1 VKRPFRGRLSWPVI
15 GIGMAACVLAA
26 PAAVRVQASTSAATS
41 AAPTSCTSNG
51 EPEVFSGG
59 TPGAPLDLIPPA
71 GTPITP
77 GTTIGVK
84 FTDETPL
91 DTTNLPPVFLVDGS
105 QVTPTLT
112 PPSGNVV
119 NITFTLPS
127 TMSVG
132 THTASVDAWDTDQ
145 TEGGDCG
152 HVTFSFTVS
161 AATQTTTTTPT
172 PTPSPTGGAAG
183 LIATPNTGEGANLP
197 AGAGLLLGGT
207 LLLGLGIA
215 WRAMRR
221 LDG

>member
-15 GIGMAACVLAA
+15 GIGIAASVLAA

-41 AAPTSCTSNG
+41 APTACTSNG
-51 EPEVFSGG
+51 EPEVFSGS
-59 TPGAPLDLIPPA
+59 TPGAPVDLIPAA

-132 THTASVDAWDTDQ
+132 THTASLDAWDTDQ

-161 AATQTTTTTPT
+161 AAVQTPT
-172 PTPSPTGGAAG
+172 PTPTPTGGAAA
-183 LIATPNTGEGANLP
+183 LTTTPKTGEGANLP

-207 LLLGLGIA
+207 LLLGLGVA
-215 WRAMRR
+215 LRRMRR